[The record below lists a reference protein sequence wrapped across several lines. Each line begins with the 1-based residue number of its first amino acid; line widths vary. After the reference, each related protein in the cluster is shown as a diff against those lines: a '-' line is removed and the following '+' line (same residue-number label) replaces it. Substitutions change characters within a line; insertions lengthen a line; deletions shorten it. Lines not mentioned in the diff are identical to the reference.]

1 LAIALFA
8 AGERTRR
15 EISVS
20 SSCVS
25 AVIYDDGDTF
35 VRLNTGHEYPITEAQ
50 AEGLLS
56 AQSPGQFFNAHI
68 RT

>member
-1 LAIALFA
+1 
-8 AGERTRR
+8 
-15 EISVS
+15 
-20 SSCVS
+20 VS

-56 AQSPGQFFNAHI
+56 AKSPGAYFNEVI
-68 RT
+68 RTT